1 MGITCTRP
9 LSPVAGGSKSPS
21 EPPPPTEPPPIY
33 DAPKTARLERLFE
46 QHAADGTNTV
56 RLAALDALVA
66 GDGSSVFLDKLLGA
80 ALMSE
85 PGAGAGG
92 ARLAIRSAK
101 TGRAVL
107 GTLLC
112 AVRDARARA
121 AAVARAQ
128 ADRRPSPSPPP
139 RARALSFLSVYWP
152 CVREPSGS

>member
-9 LSPVAGGSKSPS
+9 LSPVSGSKSP
-21 EPPPPTEPPPIY
+21 TEPPLPAEPAPIY

-66 GDGSSVFLDKLLGA
+66 GDGSSVFLDKLLGV
-80 ALMSE
+80 ALTNE

-112 AVRDARARA
+112 AVRDAGPWLHARE
-121 AAVARAQ
+121 VCARL
-128 ADRRPSPSPPP
+128 R
-139 RARALSFLSVYWP
+139 
-152 CVREPSGS
+152 G